1 MNKIKIAVVG
11 MGYVGCANALLL
23 AQNNKVSIIDIDK
36 KKVKNFNDGIIPIQ
50 DATAEE
56 FLSNQDLDISS
67 TFSLEKGIKDA
78 HFIILALPTDF
89 DESTNL
95 YNTNIIESVIKDIIA
110 FNKDSTIIIK
120 STINIGFTKYV
131 KEKYHYEKIIFSP
144 EFLREGH
151 ALEDNLN
158 PSRIIIGDQSSEAK
172 HFSSLLEQGAS
183 KKMIEIIHTSPES
196 AECIK
201 LFSNSF
207 LAMRVAFFN
216 ELDSYCLEN
225 KISSE
230 SVIKGVS
237 LDPRIGD
244 YYNNPS
250 FGYGGYC
257 LPKDSKQLLSAF
269 KDVPQ
274 KLIDA
279 IVESNKARK
288 DFILLKIL
296 EKSPSKVGIY
306 KLAMKEGS
314 DNSREAAVIDI
325 MKGLLNA
332 GVKVL
337 IFDQSI
343 NQTSF
348 PSYTCYQDLNLFLE
362 DADLILANRLHND
375 LMSVQHKVFTRD
387 LFQSDE

>member
-1 MNKIKIAVVG
+1 MKISVVG
-11 MGYVGCANALLL
+11 MGYVGCANAILL
-23 AQNNKVSIIDIDK
+23 AQNNSVSIIDIDQQ
-36 KKVKNFNDGIIPIQ
+36 KVEDFNSGLLPIQ
-50 DATAEE
+50 DSMAAEYLAEKDLHIIAT
-56 FLSNQDLDISS
+56 SS
-67 TFSLEKGIKDA
+67 IEIGVKDA
-78 HFIILALPTDF
+78 DFIILALPTDF

-95 YNTNIIESVIKDIIA
+95 YNTDVIESVINEIIVLNNTA
-110 FNKDSTIIIK
+110 TIIIK
-120 STINIGFTKYV
+120 STINIGFTRYV
-131 KEKYHYEKIIFSP
+131 REKFNYKKIIFSP

-151 ALEDNLN
+151 ALEDNLS
-158 PSRIIIGDQSSEAK
+158 PSRIIVGDQSNEAK
-172 HFSSLLEQGAS
+172 SFSALLAQGA
-183 KKMIEIIHTSPES
+183 KKQNIEILLTTPES

-225 KISSE
+225 NIAAK
-230 SVIKGVS
+230 SVIEGVS
-237 LDPRIGD
+237 LDPRIGN

-269 KDVPQ
+269 QDVPQ

-288 DFILLKIL
+288 GYLLAKIL
-296 EKSPSKVGIY
+296 EKKPSKVGIY

-325 MKGLLNA
+325 MEGLFTS
-332 GVKVL
+332 GVQVL
-337 IFDQSI
+337 IYDLAV
-343 NQTSF
+343 NKKSF
-348 PSYTCYQDLNLFLE
+348 PLYSYCTDLQSFLSE
-362 DADLILANRLHND
+362 ADVIVANRLNKD
-375 LMSVQHKVFTRD
+375 LLGFKDKVFTRD
-387 LFQSDE
+387 IFQSDE

>member
-1 MNKIKIAVVG
+1 MNKTKIAVVG

-23 AQNNKVSIIDIDK
+23 AQKNEVSIIDIDK
-36 KKVKNFNDGIIPIQ
+36 KKVENFNNGLLPIK
-50 DATAEE
+50 DELAEN
-56 FLSNQDLDISS
+56 FLSNQNLHITS
-67 TFSLEKGIKDA
+67 TFSLNEGIKDA
-78 HFIILALPTDF
+78 RFIILALPTDF
-89 DESTNL
+89 NELTNL
-95 YNTNIIESVIKDIIA
+95 YDTKIIESVINDIIA
-110 FNKDSTIIIK
+110 HNNEATIIIK
-120 STINIGFTKYV
+120 STINIGFTRYV
-131 KEKYHYEKIIFSP
+131 KEKYNYQDIIFSP

-172 HFSSLLEQGAS
+172 YFSSLLKEGAR
-183 KKMIEIIHTSPES
+183 KKNIEIIHTTSES

-225 KISSE
+225 NISPE

-279 IVESNKARK
+279 IVDSNKARK
-288 DFILLKIL
+288 DFIILKIL
-296 EKSPSKVGIY
+296 EKSPSTVGIY

-314 DNSREAAVIDI
+314 DNAREAAVIDI
-325 MKGLLNA
+325 MKGLHNA
-332 GVKVL
+332 GVEVL
-337 IFDQSI
+337 IYDQHVEQS
-343 NQTSF
+343 SF
-348 PSYTCYQDLNLFLE
+348 PSYIFYKHLE
-362 DADLILANRLHND
+362 SFQEDSDLILANRLSNN
-375 LMSVQHKVFTRD
+375 LRKVQHKVFTRD
-387 LFQSDE
+387 LFHSDE

>member
-1 MNKIKIAVVG
+1 MNISVVG

-23 AQNNKVSIIDIDK
+23 AQYNKVSIIDIDS
-36 KKVKNFNDGIIPIQ
+36 KKVKDFNSGILPIE
-50 DATAEE
+50 DSIAAK
-56 FLSNQDLDISS
+56 FLNETDLDINA
-67 TFSLEKGIKDA
+67 TFSLEEGSKDA
-78 HFIILALPTDF
+78 EYIILALPTDF
-89 DESTNL
+89 NDATNL
-95 YNTNIIESVIKDIIA
+95 YDTAIIESVINQITT
-110 FNKDSTIIIK
+110 FNKTATIIIK
-120 STINIGFTKYV
+120 STINIGFTRYIRK
-131 KEKYHYEKIIFSP
+131 KYHYENIIFSP

-158 PSRIIIGDQSSEAK
+158 PSRIIVGDESKEAK
-172 HFSSLLEQGAS
+172 NFSKLLVEGAKITNNS
-183 KKMIEIIHTSPES
+183 IEVMHTSPES

-225 KISSE
+225 NIPTQ
-230 SVIKGVS
+230 SVIEGVS
-237 LDPRIGD
+237 LDPRIGN

-269 KDVPQ
+269 QNVPQ

-279 IVESNKARK
+279 IVESNKSRK
-288 DFILLKIL
+288 DYLISKIL
-296 EKSPSKVGIY
+296 EKKPEKVGVY

-325 MKGLLNA
+325 ILGLFDA
-332 GVKVL
+332 GVEIL
-337 IFDQSI
+337 IYDLSI
-343 NQTSF
+343 NANVFPKYSF
-348 PSYTCYQDLNLFLE
+348 CTNLENFLKNS
-362 DADLILANRLHND
+362 DLILANRINND
-375 LMSVQHKVFTRD
+375 LSSVKEKVFTRD
-387 LFQSDE
+387 IFQSDE

>member
-1 MNKIKIAVVG
+1 MNIAVVG

-23 AQNNKVSIIDIDK
+23 AQHNLVSIIDISQK
-36 KKVKNFNDGIIPIQ
+36 KIEDFKRGILPIDDSIAAQ
-50 DATAEE
+50 
-56 FLSNQDLDISS
+56 FLSKANLKIVA
-67 TFSLEKGIKDA
+67 TTSLKEGAKDA
-78 HFIILALPTDF
+78 DFIILALPTDF
-89 DESTNL
+89 NDNTNL
-95 YNTNIIESVIKDIIA
+95 YDTDIIESVIKEIIA
-110 FNKDSTIIIK
+110 FNNTVTIIIK
-120 STINIGFTKYV
+120 STINIGFTRFV
-131 KEKYHYEKIIFSP
+131 REKYNYEKIIFSP

-158 PSRIIIGDQSSEAK
+158 PSRIIVGDESKEAK
-172 HFSSLLEQGAS
+172 SFSELLAHGANKAS
-183 KKMIEIIHTSPES
+183 IDILHTSPES

-216 ELDSYCLEN
+216 ELDTYCMEN
-225 KISSE
+225 NIPTK
-230 SVIKGVS
+230 SVIEGVA
-237 LDPRIGD
+237 LDPRIGN

-269 KDVPQ
+269 QDVPQ

-279 IVESNKARK
+279 IVESNQSRK
-288 DFILLKIL
+288 DYLITKIL
-296 EKSPSKVGIY
+296 EKKPSKVGVY

-325 MKGLLNA
+325 MEGLHA
-332 GVKVL
+332 EGVEVL
-337 IFDQSI
+337 IFDLSI
-343 NQTSF
+343 NKESF
-348 PSYTCYQDLNLFLE
+348 PLYSCYEDLSLFLL
-362 DADLILANRLHND
+362 DSDLILANRLNQELASFKD
-375 LMSVQHKVFTRD
+375 KVFTRD

>member
-1 MNKIKIAVVG
+1 MNISVIG

-23 AQNNKVSIIDIDK
+23 AQHNKVSIIDIDER
-36 KKVKNFNDGIIPIQ
+36 KVKDFNSGILPIQ
-50 DATAEE
+50 DSMATKY
-56 FLSNQDLDISS
+56 LDEKELNVIATSS
-67 TFSLEKGIKDA
+67 IIKGTKDA
-78 HFIILALPTDF
+78 DFIILALPTDF
-89 DESTNL
+89 NESNNL
-95 YNTNIIESVIKDIIA
+95 YDTDVIESVINEIIILNNTA
-110 FNKDSTIIIK
+110 TIIIK
-120 STINIGFTKYV
+120 STINIGFTRYV
-131 KEKYHYEKIIFSP
+131 REKFNYKKIIFSP

-158 PSRIIIGDQSSEAK
+158 PSRIIVGDQSVEARS
-172 HFSSLLEQGAS
+172 FSALLAQGAD
-183 KKMIEIIHTSPES
+183 KQDIDILLTTPES

-225 KISSE
+225 NISAK
-230 SVIKGVS
+230 SVIEGVS
-237 LDPRIGD
+237 LDPRIGN

-269 KDVPQ
+269 QDVPQ

-288 DFILLKIL
+288 GYLLSKIL
-296 EKSPSKVGIY
+296 EQKPVKVGIY

-325 MKGLLNA
+325 MEGLYDS
-332 GVKVL
+332 GVEVL
-337 IFDQSI
+337 IYDLAVNEQ
-343 NQTSF
+343 SF
-348 PSYTCYQDLNLFLE
+348 PLYACYTNLQSFLS
-362 DADLILANRLHND
+362 DSDLILANRLNED
-375 LMSVQHKVFTRD
+375 LVKFKDKVFTRD

>member
-1 MNKIKIAVVG
+1 MNISIVG

-23 AQNNKVSIIDIDK
+23 AQHNVVSIVDIDEQ
-36 KKVKNFNDGIIPIQ
+36 KVKDFNSGILPIQ
-50 DATAEE
+50 DSMAAKYLDEKDLNIMAT
-56 FLSNQDLDISS
+56 SS
-67 TFSLEKGIKDA
+67 IFEGTKDA
-78 HFIILALPTDF
+78 DFIILALPTDYN
-89 DESTNL
+89 ESNNL
-95 YNTNIIESVIKDIIA
+95 YDTDVIESVINEIIVLNNTA
-110 FNKDSTIIIK
+110 TIIIK
-120 STINIGFTKYV
+120 STINIGFTRYV
-131 KEKYHYEKIIFSP
+131 REKFNYKKIIFSP

-158 PSRIIIGDQSSEAK
+158 PSRIIVGDQSVEARS
-172 HFSSLLEQGAS
+172 FSALLAQGAD
-183 KKMIEIIHTSPES
+183 KQDINILLTTPES

-225 KISSE
+225 NISAK
-230 SVIKGVS
+230 SVIEGVS
-237 LDPRIGD
+237 LDPRIGN

-269 KDVPQ
+269 QDVPQ

-279 IVESNKARK
+279 IVESNTARK
-288 DFILLKIL
+288 GYLLSKIL
-296 EKSPSKVGIY
+296 EQKPSKVGIY

-325 MKGLLNA
+325 MEGLYDS
-332 GVKVL
+332 GVEVL
-337 IFDQSI
+337 IYDLAV
-343 NQTSF
+343 NKKSF
-348 PSYTCYQDLNLFLE
+348 PLYSYCTDLQSFLSE
-362 DADLILANRLHND
+362 ADVIVANRLNKD
-375 LMSVQHKVFTRD
+375 LLGFKDKVFTRD
-387 LFQSDE
+387 IFQSDE

>member
-1 MNKIKIAVVG
+1 MKISVVG
-11 MGYVGCANALLL
+11 MGYVGCANGLLL
-23 AQNNKVSIIDIDK
+23 AQQNSVSIIDIDQQ
-36 KKVKNFNDGIIPIQ
+36 KVENFNKGLLPIQ
-50 DATAEE
+50 DSIANQFLEE
-56 FLSNQDLDISS
+56 KNLDIVATSS
-67 TFSLEKGIKDA
+67 LKEGIKDSE
-78 HFIILALPTDF
+78 FIILALPTDF
-89 DESTNL
+89 NESTNL
-95 YNTNIIESVIKDIIA
+95 YNTDIIESVINEVIDLNTLA
-110 FNKDSTIIIK
+110 TIVIK
-120 STINIGFTKYV
+120 STINIGFTQYVRKKYD
-131 KEKYHYEKIIFSP
+131 YSNIIFSP

-151 ALEDNLN
+151 ALEDNLK
-158 PSRIIIGDQSSEAK
+158 PSRIIVGDISKQAK
-172 HFSSLLEQGAS
+172 SFSNLLLAGSLDQNTNVL
-183 KKMIEIIHTSPES
+183 HTSPES

-225 KISSE
+225 NISTK
-230 SVIKGVS
+230 SVIDGVS
-237 LDPRIGD
+237 LDPRIGN

-269 KDVPQ
+269 QDVPQ

-288 DFILLKIL
+288 DFLINKIL
-296 EKSPSKVGIY
+296 EKRPSKVGVY

-325 MKGLLNA
+325 INGLYA
-332 GVKVL
+332 SGIEIL
-337 IFDQSI
+337 IYDLSI
-343 NQTSF
+343 NKRNF
-348 PSYTCYQDLNLFLE
+348 PNYLFYKDLKNFLN
-362 DADLILANRLHND
+362 DSDLILANRLSND
-375 LMSVQHKVFTRD
+375 IKNFKDIVFSRD

>member
-1 MNKIKIAVVG
+1 MNISVVG

-23 AQNNKVSIIDIDK
+23 AQHNIVSIVDIDEQ
-36 KKVKNFNDGIIPIQ
+36 KVKDFNSGTLPIQ
-50 DATAEE
+50 DSMAAKYLDEKDLNIMAT
-56 FLSNQDLDISS
+56 SS
-67 TFSLEKGIKDA
+67 IIEGTKDA
-78 HFIILALPTDF
+78 DFIILALPTDF
-89 DESTNL
+89 NESNNL
-95 YNTNIIESVIKDIIA
+95 YDTDVIESVINEIIILNNTA
-110 FNKDSTIIIK
+110 TIIIK
-120 STINIGFTKYV
+120 STINIGFTRYV
-131 KEKYHYEKIIFSP
+131 REKFNYKKIIFSP

-151 ALEDNLN
+151 ALEDNLC
-158 PSRIIIGDQSSEAK
+158 PSRIIVGDQSDEAK
-172 HFSSLLEQGAS
+172 SFSALLSQGAE
-183 KKMIEIIHTSPES
+183 KQNIEILLTTPES

-225 KISSE
+225 NIETK
-230 SVIKGVS
+230 SVIEGVS
-237 LDPRIGD
+237 LDPRIGN

-269 KDVPQ
+269 QDVPQ

-288 DFILLKIL
+288 DYLLAKIL
-296 EKSPSKVGIY
+296 EKNPTKVGIY

-325 MKGLLNA
+325 MEGLLA
-332 GVKVL
+332 SGVEVL
-337 IFDQSI
+337 IYDLAVNEQ
-343 NQTSF
+343 SF
-348 PSYTCYQDLNLFLE
+348 PSYSYCTDLESFLSE
-362 DADLILANRLHND
+362 ADVILANRLNKD
-375 LMSVQHKVFTRD
+375 LLGSKDKVFTRD

>member
-1 MNKIKIAVVG
+1 MNKMKIAVVG

-36 KKVKNFNDGIIPIQ
+36 KKVKNFNDGLIPIQ
-50 DATAEE
+50 DAAAEN

-67 TFSLEKGIKDA
+67 TFSLEEGIKGA

-89 DESTNL
+89 DENTNL

-110 FNKDSTIIIK
+110 LNKNSIIIIK
-120 STINIGFTKYV
+120 STINIGFTQFV
-131 KEKYHYEKIIFSP
+131 KEKYNYEKIIFSP

-172 HFSSLLEQGAS
+172 HFSALLEQGAT
-183 KKMIEIIHTSPES
+183 KKNIEIIHTTPES

-343 NQTSF
+343 NQASF